1 VNVGVLSAIL
11 RERGHAVRLATDGP
25 SALDA
30 AKQAPPELVLLD
42 IRLPGMDGY
51 EVCRRLRSV
60 EATRDVPVIFVSALE
75 EGADK
80 LKAFEV
86 GGSDYLLKPF
96 QAAEVV
102 ARVENQLRLSRLHR
116 EMARKTQDLERANR
130 ALHSLSYLDPLTG
143 LPTRRHFDESF
154 EQEWRRARRQQAHL
168 ALVLAGLDHFKAF
181 GEAYGAQSAEDCLR
195 RVAVEFSG
203 SLRRGGD
210 LAARYGADEFAALLP
225 GTEAAGARVVAEEAA
240 RRVLGLRIPHRTS
253 PIQVVSFSLGVV
265 VTAPATSDSAS
276 PEPLIAAAARAL
288 ERARSD
294 GGNRIV
300 AAG

>member
-1 VNVGVLSAIL
+1 MNVGVLSAIL